1 MSWRLIFV
9 ILLVIAGVSALLG
22 LRLGDWLVA
31 HGPLIN
37 TQIQLEDTAELP
49 VLDADGRPFTAQPPQ
64 PLING
69 RLAVPEP
76 PAPVTWEIQQEGLQ
90 ETLGNP
96 LIATATTSISMF
108 QAQQIANHQGG
119 ESLAGIA
126 DVGDLLGGQL
136 GGGGNAPLQPIDVP
150 GVTSLQPSQAPTPN
164 AGSQAWQADLSRA
177 LAACQSASFFDRPSC
192 LWAARNQYCGA
203 NNAWGLIDDCP
214 ARNF

>member
-9 ILLVIAGVSALLG
+9 VLIAAASISAWLG

-37 TQIQLEDTAELP
+37 TEIQANDSAATP
-49 VLDADGRPFTAQPPQ
+49 VLDADGRPYTAQPPQ

-76 PAPVTWEIQQEGLQ
+76 AQPITWEIQPEGLNH
-90 ETLGNP
+90 TLNNP
-96 LIATATTSISMF
+96 LIATATTSISMY
-108 QAQQIANHQGG
+108 QAQQLANQSEGG
-119 ESLAGIA
+119 LSGIA
-126 DVGDLLGGQL
+126 DVGDLLGVQSDGKL
-136 GGGGNAPLQPIDVP
+136 PLQPIEAP
-150 GVTSLQPSQAPTPN
+150 GVNPAQQSQGAASG
-164 AGSQAWQADLSRA
+164 AGGASQAWQADLRRA
-177 LAACQSASFFDRPSC
+177 LNACQTSSFFDRPSC

-203 NNAWGLIDDCP
+203 NNAWGQIDDCP